1 MIENKPGT
9 ESVKEV
15 VIGFSVGAVTGI
27 RVLKI
32 PWVGSEFF
40 VPELSWQHSVLRAY
54 IIEANKTRLEF
65 GLRGQLNFFLQN
77 GFFLS
82 LSDCIRCILK
92 KYIV

>member
-1 MIENKPGT
+1 MIENKLGT

-40 VPELSWQHSVLRAY
+40 VPELS
-54 IIEANKTRLEF
+54 
-65 GLRGQLNFFLQN
+65 
-77 GFFLS
+77 
-82 LSDCIRCILK
+82 
-92 KYIV
+92 